1 VSDVRDIPRAIET
14 PEERVALSTR
24 LGWLVLFLGPLTVI
38 VLAAL
43 LTPDPAGHGTH
54 RQLGL
59 PPCGFLFVTG
69 YPCPACGLTTSF
81 AHMVRGQIVGAAA
94 ANPFGIL
101 LFLVSAATIPIAAA
115 GFVRGWPV
123 FETLDRL
130 QFEKWA
136 LLLVCT
142 SLVVWVTRMATLYF
156 GL

>member
-1 VSDVRDIPRAIET
+1 VSDARGIPGA
-14 PEERVALSTR
+14 PESPLGRVALSTR
-24 LGWLVLFLGPLTVI
+24 LGWLVLLAGPLF
-38 VLAAL
+38 VLVVAAL

-81 AHMVRGQIVGAAA
+81 AHMIRAQVVGAAA

-101 LFLVSAATIPIAAA
+101 LFLVTAATVPVAAV
-115 GFVRGWPV
+115 GLVRGWPV

-130 QFEKWA
+130 HFEKWA

-142 SLVVWVTRMATLYF
+142 SLVVWGTRVATLYF